1 MRKPIL
7 FAFFLCIVTNIFSND
22 RTLYVDNF
30 SNIIGSPNKE
40 DKLLLFAMRNDF
52 KTLILYD
59 LNKVDKIWSLSDPR
73 KNNVLAE
80 FILKAKTEFNIKYIG
95 ASGEC
100 ASFFTNTIHLYNN
113 SRNKPDE
120 KFDIY
125 NLEYEYWSKKASGE
139 NGYYCE
145 NYLKANSS
153 PCNREGSFNFFIEN
167 LKELKKLIKNNTHSI
182 KIDAYVSYYSQKEIE
197 LIAKYSDRLIVQAFG
212 RNPETSFKY
221 AKKNLEHILNN
232 NSTIKTSI
240 VFSTRMDKMGYFFK
254 FNDLEKSESLFFDEM
269 NEHSINFK
277 KNLNLD
283 GFSYHTFSFL
293 EKSVSYYSYRKN

>member
-1 MRKPIL
+1 LRKTTL
-7 FAFFLCIVTNIFSND
+7 FVFFLFIISNIFSND

-59 LNKVDKIWSLSDPR
+59 LNKVDKMWSLSDPR

-80 FILKAKTEFNIKYIG
+80 FILKAKTEFKIKNIG
-95 ASGEC
+95 ASGES
-100 ASFFTNTIHLYNN
+100 ASFFTNTINLYNN
-113 SRNKPDE
+113 SRSAPNE

-125 NLEYEYWSKKASGE
+125 NLEYEYWSNKASGE

-167 LKELKKLIKNNTHSI
+167 LKELKTLSKNNIHSI
-182 KIDAYVSYYSQKEIE
+182 KIDAYVGYYSQEEIK
-197 LIAKYSDRLIVQAFG
+197 LIAKYSDRLIVQAYG
-212 RNPETSFKY
+212 RNPQTSFKF
-221 AKKNLEHILNN
+221 AKKNLEHVLKN
-232 NSTIKTSI
+232 NSKIKTSI

-254 FNDLEKSESLFFDEM
+254 FNDLEKSESLFFDVM
-269 NEHSINFK
+269 NDHNINLK
-277 KNLNLD
+277 KDLNLG

-293 EKSVSYYSYRKN
+293 EKSVSYYSYRQN